1 MDVVFFPR
9 QDYPVTVCS
18 HRYGK
23 KMTFTDQSDQLRLS
37 KVVGGVNFFDWIMG
51 IVEPKGIK
59 VGFFARYDD
68 LNSANFGQVKT
79 LLDSGKLWLDEYSWS
94 PELATKISGGQTIT
108 PEEFLQSYEDTLL
121 PPFINVLGKKP
132 VCLSYSYG
140 NQTFKDGVCP
150 TYLGARNSGGLS
162 SYGGTDY
169 GVGFGNPSNIPY
181 SFSAYKSRSS
191 TIRWYDRA
199 LPDSSFAA
207 KIAKVGEL
215 IDAALLNGGW
225 VSNFTHFDDILSDGN
240 EEYAEDYYEMIE
252 GKNQNNEICFAGYG
266 EAVAYLVFRQLVTK
280 AVMYSPIHNPDTLV
294 IRLDARNT
302 LGVDTELL
310 QVPISVK
317 FSTVGTP
324 LAGQTIKSNRNLISL
339 GSGEYIVEI
348 PYADFPVAKITKA

>member
-1 MDVVFFPR
+1 MDVIFFPR
-9 QDYPVTVCS
+9 QDYPVMVCP

-23 KMTFTDQSDQLRLS
+23 KMAYTDQTDQLRLS
-37 KVVGGVNFFDWIMG
+37 KVVGDVNYFDWIMG

-68 LNSANFGQVKT
+68 LYSTNFGKVKA
-79 LLDSGKLWLDEYSWS
+79 LLDAGKLWLDEYSWS
-94 PELATKISGGQTIT
+94 PELSAKISGGQTIT

-150 TYLGARNSGGLS
+150 TYLGARNSG
-162 SYGGTDY
+162 YGMAGTDY
-169 GVGFGNPSNIPY
+169 GVGYGSPNNVPY
-181 SFSAYKSRSS
+181 SFGDYKARSS
-191 TIRWYDRA
+191 TYRWYDNA
-199 LPDSSFAA
+199 KGDSSFAA
-207 KIAKVGEL
+207 KLAIVSAK
-215 IDAALLNGGW
+215 IDETMLNGGW
-225 VSNFTHFDDILSDGN
+225 FSNFTHFDDMLSDGN
-240 EEYAEDYYEMIE
+240 EEYAVDYYELLE
-252 GKNQNNEICFAGYG
+252 SKNQNNEIWFAGYG

-280 AVMYSPIHNPDTLV
+280 AVMYAPVNEPDTLV

-302 LGVDTELL
+302 LGVDTDLL
-310 QVPISVK
+310 QIPISVK

-324 LAGQTIKSNRNLISL
+324 LAGQTIKSNRNLIPL

-348 PYADFPVAKITKA
+348 PYSDFPVAKITKA